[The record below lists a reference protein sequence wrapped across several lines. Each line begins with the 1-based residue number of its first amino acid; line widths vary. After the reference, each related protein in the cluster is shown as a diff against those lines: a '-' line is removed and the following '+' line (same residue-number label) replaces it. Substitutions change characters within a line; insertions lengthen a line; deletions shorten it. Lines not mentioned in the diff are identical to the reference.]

1 MFSAFTIALLP
12 AGIAILWLGLY
23 LTMFYRLN
31 RLLFEFDISPQIF
44 NKIKKNQDRK
54 KYNADASTNW
64 NDPKSLDYNHMQ
76 YEAWISFDFIAGF
89 CLLSNSFHNCII
101 YTVRSPRFKVIVH
114 ITVLKRFKNQNFP

>member
-1 MFSAFTIALLP
+1 MIF
-12 AGIAILWLGLY
+12 
-23 LTMFYRLN
+23 
-31 RLLFEFDISPQIF
+31 SPQIF
-44 NKIKKNQDRK
+44 YKNQDRN

-114 ITVLKRFKNQNFP
+114 ITLLTRFKNQNGTKFIDYPKHTGTNCPAEFFVVTYRRSIF